1 MTLFSGGYVASGEP
15 GWSRVPSPVD
25 PGLRLLRTEG
35 AGEVQTPVRG
45 AAADL
50 VGLGDTVWFRG
61 AKAGELLER
70 FDQVHVVDGDA
81 VVATWPTYRGEGR
94 NFG

>member
-1 MTLFSGGYVASGEP
+1 M
-15 GWSRVPSPVD
+15 
-25 PGLRLLRTEG
+25 
-35 AGEVQTPVRG
+35 
-45 AAADL
+45 
-50 VGLGDTVWFRG
+50 WFRG

>member
-1 MTLFSGGYVASGEP
+1 MPTPVRQ
-15 GWSRVPSPVD
+15 GWS
-25 PGLRLLRTEG
+25 LLRTEA

-45 AAADL
+45 PD
-50 VGLGDTVWFRG
+50 VDRMRLGDRVWMRA

-70 FDQVHVVDGDA
+70 FDSVHVLRAGA
-81 VVATWPTYRGEGR
+81 LVAEVATYRGEGR